1 MVTKHDLDCF
11 DEFTSRFIR
20 GKVRQLIGVAGFTE
34 SDRPDLIQEFALDLI
49 QRRRKFNPQTANWEA
64 FVVVVCENRFATIL
78 EHRRAGMRSRSRE
91 AGSLN
96 RAVKNGTGRRID
108 IGDTIADSQQELR
121 TGQRRRPHEEA
132 SDLARDVADMLEQLP
147 PQLRDICERMKHE
160 SKASVARNLGMS
172 QGAFYDALAR
182 IRSRFEKAGMRDYLP

>member
-49 QRRRKFNPQTANWEA
+49 QRRRKFNPQSANWEA

-96 RAVKNGTGRRID
+96 RPVKNGMGRRID
-108 IGDTIADSQQELR
+108 IGDTIADSHQELR

-132 SDLARDVADMLEQLP
+132 SGLARDVADMLEQLP
-147 PQLRDICERMKHE
+147 SQLRDICERMKHE
-160 SKASVARNLGMS
+160 SKASVARDLGMS
-172 QGAFYDALAR
+172 HGAFYDVLAR
-182 IRSRFEKAGMRDYLP
+182 IRSRFERAGMRDYLP

>member
-1 MVTKHDLDCF
+1 MVTKHNLDCF

-20 GKVRQLIGVAGFTE
+20 GKVRKLIGTAGFTE

-49 QRRRKFNPQTANWEA
+49 ERRKKFNPKTANWEA

-78 EHRRAGMRSRSRE
+78 EHRRAAMRFCSRE

-96 RAVKNGTGRRID
+96 RPVKHGTERGID

-121 TGQRRRPHEEA
+121 TGRRRRPHEEA
-132 SDLARDVADMLEQLP
+132 SDLARDVAYVLDHLTPHFREV
-147 PQLRDICERMKHE
+147 CERMKHD
-160 SKASVARNLGMS
+160 SKASVARDLCMS
-172 QGAFYDALAR
+172 QGAFYNLLER
-182 IRSRFEKAGMRDYLP
+182 IRTRFEKAGLRDYLA